1 MYNQQ
6 NASVIIDNSLNNS
19 SSNLSS
25 AQTAPFEELNFNL
38 GRSSDIIGKKP
49 YVTVG
54 TPQVSEIEVLA
65 SGLDSPRKLNFGT
78 DGALYVAEAG
88 RGGTGVSI
96 PSPSLPGAFLSYGAT
111 GAITQIKNGVVERV
125 VTGLPS
131 LALPSGSDAAGVN
144 DIEFDAYGNAYAIV
158 GFASNPANR
167 DKLLNIP
174 DFSQLIGIDSF
185 DNGGS
190 WTLLRDFGAY
200 EQNNNPDGQDV
211 NTNLYDL
218 LIKDNTAYVIDAGAN
233 DLLSVRAFGGEVNL
247 ETVFPARTTT
257 NPLTGTVVRQSV
269 PTSVTIGP
277 DGALYV
283 GELTGFPFQTGT
295 AQVYRINADG
305 QPEVYAGGFTN
316 ISDIAFDKSG
326 GLYVLEYDA
335 DGILNGSD
343 AGALIYVSPDG
354 KTRTTLASDELINP
368 TGIEIGTDGDIYI
381 SNKGFTA
388 GQGEVLRLKID
399 NHVKHGEKPQVG
411 VTLSP
416 TTVVEGSGIPLVY
429 SFNLSTP
436 APKEGL
442 QLKFLV
448 SDSDGG
454 SDDASVV
461 GFESQSSNIT
471 DTSFAIE
478 NGSAFFLVD
487 IAPGAKTA
495 SLAVGAY
502 EDNVAEGD
510 ETVVFNLVDN
520 KNSYT
525 IDRNNSFVIAT
536 IKDAEILTSP
546 APITIDLDESWSFKI
561 DDYAI
566 EHQGKAVIDIDVSY
580 DYIDGIGVPDPF
592 QYPDFVPVQ
601 KYIENFLVN
610 YPNETDFWEILN
622 KNLVKSLLTE
632 PIPTPFGIEYKLADV
647 VDSLTVKIDVEPGS
661 SNINIPRSSTVT
673 GKPQKTA

>member
-1 MYNQQ
+1 MYHQQ
-6 NASVIIDNSLNNS
+6 DAGVITGNSLDNS
-19 SSNLSS
+19 SSNLRS
-25 AQTAPFEELNFNL
+25 AQTAPFEELNYNL
-38 GRSSDIIGKKP
+38 RHSSDIIGKKP
-49 YVTVG
+49 YVG
-54 TPQVSEIEVLA
+54 TPQISGIEVLA
-65 SGLDSPRKLNFGT
+65 SGLDSPRKLNFGPS
-78 DGALYVAEAG
+78 GALYVAEAG

-111 GAITQIKNGVVERV
+111 GAITQIKDGVVERV

-131 LALPSGSDAAGVN
+131 LALPNGSDAAGVN
-144 DIEFDAYGNAYAIV
+144 DIEFDAYGNAYAII

-167 DKLLNIP
+167 DALLKIP
-174 DFSQLIGIDSF
+174 DFSHLIELNSLDAGAD
-185 DNGGS
+185 
-190 WTLLRDFGAY
+190 WTLLKDFGAY

-218 LIKDNTAYVIDAGAN
+218 LIKDNTAYVLDAGAN
-233 DLLSVRAFGGEVNL
+233 DLLSVRAFGSEVNL

-257 NPLTGTVVRQSV
+257 NPLTGTSLVRQSV
-269 PTSVTIGP
+269 PTSVTVGP
-277 DGALYV
+277 SGALYV
-283 GELTGFPFQTGT
+283 GEFTGFPFQIGT
-295 AQVYRINADG
+295 AQVYRINAEG

-335 DGILNGSD
+335 DGVLNGSN

-354 KTRTTLASDELINP
+354 KTRTTLVDDELINP

-436 APKEGL
+436 APKGGL

-471 DTSFAIE
+471 DTSFVIE

-495 SLAVGAY
+495 SFAVGAY
-502 EDNVAEGD
+502 EDNVVEGD

-525 IDRNNSFVIAT
+525 IDRKNSFVIAT
-536 IKDAEILTSP
+536 IKDAEIVTSP

-592 QYPDFVPVQ
+592 QYPDFLPIE
-601 KYIENFLVN
+601 KYIDNFLVN
-610 YPNETDFWEILN
+610 YPNEADFWEILN

-632 PIPTPFGIEYKLADV
+632 PIPTPYGIDYKLADV
-647 VDSLTVKIDVEPGS
+647 VDSLTVKIDVESGS
-661 SNINIPRSSTVT
+661 SNISTPRSSTVT
-673 GKPQKTA
+673 GKPQKTAI